1 VARFSNAREKTRAI
15 YCKRGASP
23 SQDVHVL
30 VAHISGSRKPRK
42 ADASEACSLG
52 DLDRSGLTGV
62 GLHGSLE
69 VGCHDLLELSE
80 GQAVDVEATRAVGPR
95 GQLAVPVAA
104 QPTVLARRLL
114 EPDQLP
120 CRRAEEGEGGGE
132 LVRVQAGYLFIV
144 DIAGSI

>member
-1 VARFSNAREKTRAI
+1 MN
-15 YCKRGASP
+15 
-23 SQDVHVL
+23 
-30 VAHISGSRKPRK
+30 GSRRRRK
-42 ADASEACSLG
+42 ADASETCSFG
-52 DLDRSGLTGV
+52 DEGRSGLTGV
-62 GLHGSLE
+62 GLHGGLE

-120 CRRAEEGEGGGE
+120 CRCAEEGEGGGE
-132 LVRVQAGYLFIV
+132 LVDNLGGVPVDCGYSRKRFIQRRLK
-144 DIAGSI
+144 INSHACGWA